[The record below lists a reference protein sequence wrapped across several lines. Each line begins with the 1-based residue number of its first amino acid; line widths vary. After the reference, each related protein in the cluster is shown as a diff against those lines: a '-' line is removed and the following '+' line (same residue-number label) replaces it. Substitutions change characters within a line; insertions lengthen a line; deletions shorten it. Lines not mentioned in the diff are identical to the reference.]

1 MTLYAKGIF
10 MIHKRVGIIG
20 CGNMGAALLER
31 LSEGPHKASS
41 LSVSD
46 SDAGRR
52 DLIQK
57 KYNIIP
63 RTDNNVVVKDS
74 DVIILA
80 VKPKDF
86 KDVLSEAR
94 SGLSKDKVV
103 ISVAAGITTEFIEGM
118 AGKGIPVIRAMPN
131 MAAVIGESMTAVSAG
146 RSAGPGDMKLAK
158 EIFSAIGDVVEIEEG
173 LMDSVTAIAGSGP
186 AYFFYIIEA
195 LAAAAKELG
204 LDEETAKHLVLKTA
218 LGSARLL
225 EALKEEPAC
234 LRKRVTSKGG
244 TTEAA
249 IEIFEKKRLKS
260 IIRDAA
266 RAACKRSKELS
277 GRQPCSC

>member
-1 MTLYAKGIF
+1 
-10 MIHKRVGIIG
+10 MITKKIGIIG

-31 LSEGPHKASS
+31 LSKGPHKASS

-52 DLIQK
+52 ELIQK

-63 RTDNNVVVKDS
+63 QANNSAVVKDS

-86 KDVLSEAR
+86 KDVLSEAC
-94 SGLSKDKVV
+94 SGLSKDKVI

-173 LMDSVTAIAGSGP
+173 LMAAVTAIAGSGP

-195 LAAAAKELG
+195 LTGAAEELG
-204 LDEETAKHLVLKTA
+204 LDEETARRLVLKTA

-277 GRQPCSC
+277 GR